1 MTGKIKLNASSGGGS
16 VSFQAPSSTGDDR
29 IITLPTTADGTVLTT
44 TNPRSGTTVQ
54 RVQTTT
60 HTRIAT
66 TSTTYVASAH
76 TVTITPVFA
85 GSKIL
90 VNFHSMINTNGSGH
104 RAFVDVYRSINGGTF
119 TGIAPVGSSQTV
131 GANNNSGFVAEVRAD
146 SSRTQVPFA
155 INYLDS
161 PSYSVGNTIE
171 YKLYIRSNSSS
182 QTVELPA
189 SNNAEPVVNM
199 LTEIAQ

>member
-1 MTGKIKLNASSGGGS
+1 MTAKIKLNAASGGGS
-16 VSFQAPSSTGDDR
+16 FSLQAPSSSANTR
-29 IITLPTTADGTVLTT
+29 VMTLPDTADGTILTT

-66 TSTTYVASAH
+66 TSTTYVATAH

-90 VNFHSMINTNGSGH
+90 VNFHSMINTNGVAH

-119 TGIAPVGSSQTV
+119 TGIAPVGSEQTV
-131 GANNNSGFVAEVRAD
+131 GANNNHGFIGELRAD
-146 SSRTQVPFA
+146 SSRIQVPFA

-171 YKLYIRSNSSS
+171 YKLYIRSSNASN
-182 QTVELPA
+182 TVELPT
-189 SNNAEPVVNM
+189 SSNAEPVVNM